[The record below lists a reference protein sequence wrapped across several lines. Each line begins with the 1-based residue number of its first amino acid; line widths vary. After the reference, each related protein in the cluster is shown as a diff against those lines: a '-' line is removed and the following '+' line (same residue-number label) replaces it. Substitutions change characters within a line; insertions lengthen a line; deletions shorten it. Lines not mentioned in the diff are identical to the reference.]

1 MKILVTG
8 GAGFIGSHIV
18 EYLVQR
24 GDSVT
29 VVDNLNTGKIE
40 NLKSVFKKINFA
52 QIDIRDF
59 KVLKNLME
67 NIDGIFHQAAMA
79 SVQDSFRIPEK
90 FHDVNV
96 NGTENIFKI
105 AKEFGIKVV
114 YASSSSVYGD
124 TSILPTTESDEKR
137 PINPYAKTKLEK
149 DKLAEQY
156 AKNGLKVI
164 GLRYFN
170 VFGPRQSKEYAGV
183 IKLFLERIQQGLPPL
198 VNGDGLQIRDFVYVD
213 DVVNAN
219 ILSME
224 SDIDFEFFSAP
235 HIPFHH
241 STSQL
246 IANIALLTCT
256 ILSFASFFA
265 FCSPFCNI
273 RAISSLLMLFLRS
286 RIGSSTFSIAFKH
299 HLLHSTHPIPA
310 VRHPSSTFFIV
321 SSSLNALW

>member
-67 NIDGIFHQAAMA
+67 NIDGVFHQAAMA

-124 TSILPTTESDEKR
+124 TSILPITESDEKR

-213 DVVNAN
+213 DAVNAN

-224 SDIDFEFFSAP
+224 SDIDFEFFNIGTGTTIS
-235 HIPFHH
+235 I
-241 STSQL
+241 L
-246 IANIALLTCT
+246 DLANIIIKFSGLKIKPIHRPAL
-256 ILSFASFFA
+256 
-265 FCSPFCNI
+265 PGDV
-273 RAISSLLMLFLRS
+273 RATQADITKVKTMLKWRP
-286 RIGSSTFSIAFKH
+286 TTSIQDWLK
-299 HLLHSTHPIPA
+299 SA
-310 VRHPSSTFFIV
+310 VLDIKNN
-321 SSSLNALW
+321 L

>member
-224 SDIDFEFFSAP
+224 SDIDFEFFNIGTGTTIS
-235 HIPFHH
+235 I
-241 STSQL
+241 L
-246 IANIALLTCT
+246 DLANIIIKFSGLKIKPIHRPAL
-256 ILSFASFFA
+256 
-265 FCSPFCNI
+265 PGDV
-273 RAISSLLMLFLRS
+273 RATQADITKVKTMLKWRP
-286 RIGSSTFSIAFKH
+286 TTSIQDWLKSVV
-299 HLLHSTHPIPA
+299 LDIKNNL
-310 VRHPSSTFFIV
+310 
-321 SSSLNALW
+321 

>member
-67 NIDGIFHQAAMA
+67 NIDGVFHQAAMA

-224 SDIDFEFFSAP
+224 SDIDFEFFNIGTGTTIS
-235 HIPFHH
+235 I
-241 STSQL
+241 L
-246 IANIALLTCT
+246 DLANIIIKFSGLKIKPIHRPAL
-256 ILSFASFFA
+256 
-265 FCSPFCNI
+265 PGDV
-273 RAISSLLMLFLRS
+273 RATQADITKVKTMLKWRPA
-286 RIGSSTFSIAFKH
+286 TSIQDWLK
-299 HLLHSTHPIPA
+299 SA
-310 VRHPSSTFFIV
+310 VLDIKNN
-321 SSSLNALW
+321 L

>member
-1 MKILVTG
+1 MKYVVTG
-8 GAGFIGSHIV
+8 GAGFIGSHLT
-18 EYLVQR
+18 ERLVKQ
-24 GDSVT
+24 GDVVT
-29 VVDNLNTGKIE
+29 VIDNQNTGKIE
-40 NLKSVFKKINFA
+40 NLKSVSKKINFV
-52 QIDIRDF
+52 QNDIRDF
-59 KVLKNLME
+59 EVLRSLME
-67 NIDGIFHQAAMA
+67 NVDGVFHQAAMA

-213 DVVNAN
+213 DAVNAN

-224 SDIDFEFFSAP
+224 SDIDFEFFNIGTGTTISILDLANMIIKFSGLKIKPIHRPALSGDVRATQADITKVKTMLKWRPTISIQDWLKSAV
-235 HIPFHH
+235 
-241 STSQL
+241 L
-246 IANIALLTCT
+246 DVKNNL
-256 ILSFASFFA
+256 
-265 FCSPFCNI
+265 
-273 RAISSLLMLFLRS
+273 
-286 RIGSSTFSIAFKH
+286 
-299 HLLHSTHPIPA
+299 
-310 VRHPSSTFFIV
+310 
-321 SSSLNALW
+321 

>member
-79 SVQDSFRIPEK
+79 SIQDSFRIPEK

-213 DVVNAN
+213 DAVNAN

-224 SDIDFEFFSAP
+224 SDIDFEFFNIGTGTTISILDLANMIIKFSGLKIKPIHRPALSGDVRATQADITKVKTMLKWRPTTSIQDWLKSAV
-235 HIPFHH
+235 
-241 STSQL
+241 L
-246 IANIALLTCT
+246 DVKNNL
-256 ILSFASFFA
+256 
-265 FCSPFCNI
+265 
-273 RAISSLLMLFLRS
+273 
-286 RIGSSTFSIAFKH
+286 
-299 HLLHSTHPIPA
+299 
-310 VRHPSSTFFIV
+310 
-321 SSSLNALW
+321 

>member
-67 NIDGIFHQAAMA
+67 NIDGVFHQAAMA

-183 IKLFLERIQQGLPPL
+183 IKLFLERIQQGLSPL
-198 VNGDGLQIRDFVYVD
+198 INGDGLQVRDFVYVD

-219 ILSME
+219 ILAME
-224 SDIDFEFFSAP
+224 SNIDGEFFN
-235 HIPFHH
+235 IGTN
-241 STSQL
+241 STISVL
-246 IANIALLTCT
+246 DLANI
-256 ILSFASFFA
+256 I
-265 FCSPFCNI
+265 I
-273 RAISSLLMLFLRS
+273 K
-286 RIGSSTFSIAFKH
+286 FSGLK
-299 HLLHSTHPIPA
+299 LKPIHQPA
-310 VRHPSSTFFIV
+310 VPGDVKATQADITKAKMMLKWKPTTDLKDWLKSAV
-321 SSSLNALW
+321 LDVKNNL

>member
-1 MKILVTG
+1 MKYVVTG
-8 GAGFIGSHIV
+8 GAGFIGSHLI
-18 EYLVQR
+18 EKLVKQ
-24 GDSVT
+24 GDVVT
-29 VVDNLNTGKIE
+29 VLDNLNTGKIE
-40 NLKSVFKKINFA
+40 NLKSVSKKINFV
-52 QIDIRDF
+52 QNDIRDF
-59 KVLKNLME
+59 EVLRSLME
-67 NIDGIFHQAAMA
+67 NVDGIFHQAAMA

-213 DVVNAN
+213 DAVNAN

-224 SDIDFEFFSAP
+224 SDIDFEFFNIGTGTTISILDLANMIIKFSGLKIKPIHRPALSGDVRATQADITKVKTMLKWRPTTSIQDWLKSAV
-235 HIPFHH
+235 
-241 STSQL
+241 L
-246 IANIALLTCT
+246 DVKNNL
-256 ILSFASFFA
+256 
-265 FCSPFCNI
+265 
-273 RAISSLLMLFLRS
+273 
-286 RIGSSTFSIAFKH
+286 
-299 HLLHSTHPIPA
+299 
-310 VRHPSSTFFIV
+310 
-321 SSSLNALW
+321 

>member
-79 SVQDSFRIPEK
+79 SVQDSFKIPEK

-224 SDIDFEFFSAP
+224 SDIDFEFFNIGTGTTIS
-235 HIPFHH
+235 I
-241 STSQL
+241 L
-246 IANIALLTCT
+246 DLANIIIKFSGLKIKPIHRPAL
-256 ILSFASFFA
+256 
-265 FCSPFCNI
+265 PGDV
-273 RAISSLLMLFLRS
+273 RATQADITKVKTMLKWKP
-286 RIGSSTFSIAFKH
+286 TTSIQDWLK
-299 HLLHSTHPIPA
+299 SA
-310 VRHPSSTFFIV
+310 VLDIKNN
-321 SSSLNALW
+321 L